1 MSDEVKLP
9 TNFRF
14 WPWPQVDPV
23 APWIL
28 QQLEESELITLAR
41 VGLEMNKTILEAQVK
56 AHDQALAV
64 LNKSKRSR

>member
-1 MSDEVKLP
+1 MPDEVKLP

-28 QQLEESELITLAR
+28 QQLEESELVTLAR
-41 VGLEMNKTILEAQVK
+41 AGLEMNKAILEAQVK
-56 AHDQALAV
+56 AHEQALAV
-64 LNKSKRSR
+64 FNKRSK